1 MNTVLKKNFQSR
13 LKRTRDGGLK
23 VNPIHRG
30 MHFSKDLV
38 GKSGDKKPDD
48 VEKSV
53 ECVREYPFNC
63 KS

>member
-1 MNTVLKKNFQSR
+1 MNTVLRKNFQSR

-23 VNPIHRG
+23 VNPIHKG

-48 VEKSV
+48 IQ
-53 ECVREYPFNC
+53 
-63 KS
+63 